1 MNDLIRAFLEALD
14 RGVGGDAGLERA
26 RGGAL
31 PFLLAGR
38 VLRREG
44 PLVILVPAE
53 SQARSLSGSMRAL
66 LGETAA
72 PDWLPAPDADPYEG
86 LPHHPGVL
94 LERAAVL
101 SRALAATRP
110 ALLLSVESL
119 LWRVPRP
126 GWWRSHLLVLDR
138 GTALDRRE
146 LRARLWT
153 SGYRTVDQVGE
164 VGEASFR
171 GGIVDLFPP
180 TESLPVRLEFFG
192 DEVDSI
198 RFFDPVS
205 QHSLGEVQRSVL
217 VHPLTEGVRDD
228 GLRAALS
235 ASLAGSGA
243 FGEVRLEGLAH
254 AGTYPTYDTE
264 VRGEAAYFTTL
275 ADFLGPSRWVVV
287 EASMAVHRAGLRLSD
302 LRDSFLRHRRPPIVS
317 PERLFLD
324 TAEVA
329 SMVQGPDVLE
339 AGGAEPSLDAVRPAL
354 RPGDPYGLLS
364 DLRES
369 VRGGWRCLIFL
380 QGQGTLRRLKE
391 LAEGEG
397 LAVAE
402 APSES
407 GDLPPGLYATLA
419 PVEEGLSF
427 PSQQILALT
436 EREVFGRGRAAPEAR
451 ARKQEAFST
460 GLRDLRPGDPVVHV
474 EHGVG
479 LFQGLETLVRDGH
492 REDYLSLAYAGGGR
506 LLVPVQ
512 RMDLVEKYVGPE
524 GYAPPLDRLGGTAW
538 RKSKEKVRK
547 AVRAVAVDLLRLYA
561 VRRTISGHAC
571 GPDSAWQEEFESQFP
586 FDLTPDQERAVDEVK
601 RDMESDRPMDRLVC
615 GDVGY
620 GKTEVAMR
628 AAFKAVSEGLQVAVL
643 CPTTVLALQHAERFR
658 ERFAPFPVRVAML
671 SRFVEVADRKK
682 TLKEAADGSL
692 DILIGTHRI
701 LSKDVHLPRLGLL
714 IVDEEQRFGVNHKEK
729 IKALK
734 SKVHVL
740 TLTATP
746 IPRTLQM
753 GLSGILD
760 MSLIQTAPKDRLA
773 IQTSVRP
780 FDADLVRGAI
790 RRELQRGGQVFYV
803 HNRVET
809 LAAAARKVQEL
820 VPEARVTLAHGQMA
834 ERELETVML
843 GFFRGDYDVL
853 VCTTLI
859 ENGVDLPRVNTLL
872 VEDAHT
878 LGLTQLYQLR
888 GRIGRSDL
896 PAYAYLLTPPGQAL
910 TGDASRRLETLQEF
924 SELGA
929 GFRIAAVDLELR
941 GAGNL
946 LGADQSGHMAAVG
959 FDLYQRLLEEAVA
972 EAKGERP
979 PSAVRCEIGL
989 GLDLSVPLEY
999 MGELN
1004 QRLAFY
1010 RELSMA
1016 SSAEDLGKVA
1026 AAAEDRY
1033 GPMPPE
1039 VRRMV
1044 ETTRL
1049 RLWAEGLGMRSI
1061 TRRNDLLILAFD
1073 PEAPLHAAG
1082 LVGFLSDRKGARI
1095 DPRGLLEVPLRPQE
1109 EVLGLLDR
1117 VLACATPPGGTPA

>member
-1 MNDLIRAFLEALD
+1 MNGLVRAFLEALD
-14 RGVGGDAGLERA
+14 RGAGGDAGLERA

-31 PFLLAGR
+31 PFLLAGC

-53 SQARSLSGSMRAL
+53 SQARSLSSSLRAL
-66 LGETAA
+66 LGDSAA

-86 LPHHPGVL
+86 LSHHPGVL

-101 SRALAATRP
+101 SRALTSTRP

-126 GWWRSHLLVLDR
+126 GWWRSHLLVLER

-146 LRARLWT
+146 LRTRLWA

-192 DEVDSI
+192 DEVDSV

-228 GLRAALS
+228 GLHAALS
-235 ASLAGSGA
+235 ASLGETGA

-264 VRGEAAYFTTL
+264 VRGEGAYFTTL

-302 LRDSFLRHRRPPIVS
+302 LRDSFVRHRRPPMVA
-317 PERLFLD
+317 PERLFLR
-324 TAEVA
+324 TADVA
-329 SMVQGPDVLE
+329 SVAQGPGVLE
-339 AGGAEPSLDAVRPAL
+339 AGGAEPPLEATRPAL
-354 RPGDPYGLLS
+354 RPGDPFGLLS
-364 DLRES
+364 DLGEW
-369 VRGGWRCLIFL
+369 VRGGWRCMVFL

-391 LAEGEG
+391 LASGEG
-397 LAVAE
+397 LVVE
-402 APSES
+402 EGPPDSH
-407 GDLPPGLYATLA
+407 DLPPGLYAALA

-427 PSQQILALT
+427 PGQRILALT

-460 GLRDLRPGDPVVHV
+460 GLRDLRVGDPVVHV

-479 LFQGLETLVRDGH
+479 LFQGIETLVRDGH

-561 VRRTISGHAC
+561 VRRTIAGHAC
-571 GPDSAWQEEFESQFP
+571 GADSAWQEEFESQFP

-671 SRFVEVADRKK
+671 SRFVEAPERKR
-682 TLKEAADGSL
+682 TLKEAADGEL

-701 LSKDVHLPRLGLL
+701 LSKDVRLPRLGLL

-780 FDADLVRGAI
+780 FDAELVRGAI

-820 VPEARVTLAHGQMA
+820 VPEARVTIAHGQMA
-834 ERELETVML
+834 ERDLETVML
-843 GFFRGDYDVL
+843 GFFRGDHDVL

-872 VEDAHT
+872 VEDAHA

-896 PAYAYLLTPPGQAL
+896 PAYAYLLTPPGQEL

-972 EAKGERP
+972 EARGERP
-979 PSAVRCEIGL
+979 LSAVRCEIGL
-989 GLDLSVPLEY
+989 GLDLSVPMEY

-1016 SSAEDLGKVA
+1016 SSAGELGRVA

-1039 VRRMV
+1039 VKRMV
-1044 ETTRL
+1044 EMTRL
-1049 RLWAEGLGMRSI
+1049 RLWAEGLGRRSI
-1061 TRRNDLLILAFD
+1061 TRRNDLLTLAFD
-1073 PEAPLHAAG
+1073 PAAPLCAAG
-1082 LVGFLSDRKGARI
+1082 LVAFLSDRKGARI
-1095 DPRGLLEVPLRPQE
+1095 DPGGLLEVPLLPRE
-1109 EVLGLLDR
+1109 EILELLDR
-1117 VLACATPPGGTPA
+1117 VLTCAAPAEGTPA